1 MNQQVLMDRIT
12 GTRPTVTNEGT
23 FIYSANNPLT
33 IETITFRKEEH
44 MRVENVGRG
53 TNLKIVF
60 HCLALMITMFV
71 VEPTSFARPDNA
83 FDLSG
88 PKIEMHVTRAGKTL
102 AIADVS
108 NLQAEDRLW
117 IHVELPDDQAVHYLL
132 VVAFLRGSTNPPPE
146 NWFTRAETWNKQVQS
161 EGVVVTVPKEA
172 QQALLFLA
180 PETGGYF
187 SSLRSAVRSKPGVFV
202 RASQDLNQ
210 ASLDRTRADRYLDD
224 IKISSDS
231 DPKALHDQSV
241 LLARTLR
248 IKIDQQCFD
257 KPPEQQP
264 TCLTQ
269 DTDQLVLDDGHTQS
283 MVAALTSGPTS
294 DLMGALSSTPLAGG
308 GFYSPYVGAVVDVA
322 RILGNLHTAAYQY
335 IPALA
340 LPRGSQLSLRL
351 NNPPSFRNPKSVLV
365 VGLPAVE
372 AAQLPP
378 LRSVNPGQVFCLQKA
393 PLILPTEGA
402 PLVFSTDIAHD
413 FVLQI
418 RGKDGSVMDLPA
430 TPDAARG
437 GFLIDAGSLQA
448 GNLDSDVTGTLRGH
462 WGFDTYEGPT
472 FHLRNAHST
481 TWRVAPTD
489 QGALIVGRVDTLHVQ
504 SECVACIDKVTIQDE
519 RQRELGTTWKALKPD
534 ELEIQVPLKD
544 EMSGSLKMTVKQ
556 FGMAAADEL
565 VLQRSEEAAE
575 LDYFKIN
582 AGDEQGILRGTR
594 LDEVKSFELKGIRFV
609 PTKLS
614 RADKKDEL
622 QLAVASPASP
632 AAFETDEKLV
642 AHVDLKDG
650 RALDLQTTV
659 EKPRPRVKLISKS
672 VQPGSTRSSVHLKD
686 EDELPQDGRLSFFLK
701 TEVPENFPRTEKI
714 EVSSLDDSFH
724 VLLSVTEGN
733 LILQNSQTFLAVLD
747 PLKSFG
753 PSAFGPLRF
762 RPVEMEGGNG
772 DWQPLA
778 TLVRIP
784 TLKEVRCPES
794 PDKQCRLSGSNLF
807 LIDSVASDPQFT
819 HAISVPVGF
828 ADSSLSVPRPNG
840 TLLYIKLRDDSARV
854 DSLVL
859 PVLPEEE

>member
-1 MNQQVLMDRIT
+1 MAAIYFS
-12 GTRPTVTNEGT
+12 EGMKDMG
-23 FIYSANNPLT
+23 F
-33 IETITFRKEEH
+33 
-44 MRVENVGRG
+44 ENVGRRA
-53 TNLKIVF
+53 NFKLVSF
-60 HCLALMITMFV
+60 CLALMMSVLLV
-71 VEPTSFARPDNA
+71 VRPSFATPDNA

-88 PKIEMHVTRAGKTL
+88 PKIEMHVTRGGKAL
-102 AIADVS
+102 PIADVS
-108 NLQAEDRLW
+108 NLQPDDRLW
-117 IHVELPDDQAVHYLL
+117 IHVDLPDDQSVHYLL

-146 NWFTRAETWNKQVQS
+146 NWFTRAETWNKQVLA
-161 EGVVVTVPKEA
+161 EGIVVTVPKDA
-172 QQALLFLA
+172 QQAVLFLA
-180 PETGGYF
+180 PETGGDF
-187 SSLRSAVRSKPGVFV
+187 SSLRAAVRSKPGVFV
-202 RASQDLNQ
+202 RATQDLNQ
-210 ASLDRTRADRYLDD
+210 ASLDRTRADRYLAD
-224 IKISSDS
+224 IKNGSDS
-231 DPKALHDQSV
+231 DPKALHDRSV
-241 LLARTLR
+241 LLARTLGIR
-248 IKIDQQCFD
+248 LDEQCFNR
-257 KPPEQQP
+257 PIEQQA

-269 DTDQLVLDDGHTQS
+269 NSDQLVLDDGHTQS
-283 MVAALTSGPTS
+283 MVAALTSGPTT
-294 DLMGALSSTPLAGG
+294 DLMGALSATPMAGG
-308 GFYSPYVGAVVDVA
+308 GSYSPYVGAVVDVA

-340 LPRGSQLSLRL
+340 LPRGSELSLRL

-378 LRSVNPGQVFCLQKA
+378 LRSVNADQVFCLQKA
-393 PLILPTEGA
+393 PLVLPTEGA

-418 RGKDGSVMDLPA
+418 KAKDGKVTDLPA

-437 GFLIDAGSLQA
+437 GFLIDAHSLQA
-448 GNLDSDVTGTLRGH
+448 GNLDSDVTGTLRGY
-462 WGFDTYEGPT
+462 WGFDSYEGPA
-472 FHLRNAHST
+472 FHLRSAHST
-481 TWRVAPTD
+481 TWRVAPGD

-504 SECVACIDKVTIQDE
+504 SECVVCIDKITIQDE
-519 RQRELGTTWKALKPD
+519 RQKELGATWKAAKPD

-544 EMSGSLKMTVKQ
+544 ETSGSLKMTVKQ
-556 FGMAAADEL
+556 FGVSTSDEL
-565 VLQRSEEAAE
+565 VLQTYVEAAE
-575 LDYFKIN
+575 LEYFKIN
-582 AGDEQGILRGTR
+582 SGDTQGILRGTR
-594 LDEVKSFELKGIRFV
+594 LDEVNSFELKGVRFV

-622 QLAVASPASP
+622 QLAVASSASP
-632 AAFETDEKLV
+632 AFQPDEKLV
-642 AHVDLKDG
+642 AHIDLKDG
-650 RALDLQTTV
+650 RVLDLQTTV
-659 EKPRPRVKLISKS
+659 EKPRPRVKMISKS
-672 VQPGSTRSSVHLKD
+672 VQPGSARSPVRLKD

-714 EVSSLDDSFH
+714 EVSSADDSFH
-724 VLLSVTEGN
+724 VMLSVNEGN
-733 LILQNSQTFLAVLD
+733 LILQNSQTLLAVLD

-762 RPVEMEGGNG
+762 RPVEADGGNG

-828 ADSSLSVPRPNG
+828 ADSTLSVPRPNG
-840 TLLYIKLRDDSARV
+840 TLLYIKLRDNSATV

-859 PVLPEEE
+859 PVLPDDE